1 MSKTPLVIVPAGAA
15 MEVQRIAEDI
25 NRSLTIMKSEIK
37 RLQDT
42 ASAMRASLEALD
54 ARVTVLEP

>member
-1 MSKTPLVIVPAGAA
+1 MSKAPLVIVPAGAA

-42 ASAMRASLEALD
+42 ASAMQSSLEALD